1 MKSYLSKLLDI
12 QQGEGRKVALLL
24 VMSFLIGTFLATI
37 SVASQTMFLDNFNET
52 EDLPTAFVLSGIV
65 GLTATFIYNFLQN
78 RIPFPWLGSISLIV
92 ITAITAFLEFGD
104 YFIDYKW
111 LTFIGFSQLLPFTFV
126 TYLTFWGS
134 FGRLFNLR
142 QSKRLLG
149 TVDAGGML
157 ASFIAFFSIPLILG
171 IDGFEL
177 KYLYTIG
184 LVAISAVLVL
194 FIFLSR
200 GYLSKVRSFAQEKKI
215 YKKIT
220 FQDFFRTRYIKY
232 MALFI
237 IISVVST
244 TFVNYSFL
252 NVTTLYFENDSERLA
267 NFISYFE
274 MTIVIFNILFQ
285 TLATDRILQ
294 EYGMRIAILINPVL
308 IALFTVIAIA
318 VGYIFGYSPQDNF
331 FIVFFIGIAMS
342 RLFIQSMK
350 EAMDSQAF
358 RLYLLPVESDIRI
371 DVQTKTEGMVTPF
384 ATLIAGGLFM
394 IINRIHIFD
403 LFTIT
408 LFTLPL
414 AVLWFVIA
422 NRMHRGYRF
431 TLQNTLIKNKEKL
444 ESKVDKQYT
453 VNEVLEKGVNSTAEG
468 KVIYALKIMEKMEPT
483 LFENTV
489 IRLSGSESKR
499 IRLFAEEKIQSLG
512 IEKDTA
518 RGQIKKL
525 AEKAFDDA
533 EDSDLLSISMERLMK
548 LSKSMKQTDRIL
560 AAKLLR
566 KVYDTKGIFIL
577 LELLRD
583 ADPKVRYEALFTAR
597 KLKKPETWPV
607 LIELLGSPSYS
618 HHAAAALKEAG
629 ENVLNS
635 LETAFHKSGQ
645 SEIIML
651 RIVQIMGRI
660 GGTYALKLLWRKADY
675 PDKRIVKQILYSL
688 RYINYRAV
696 GRQAIE
702 VQNLLDT
709 ELSKTMWNIAAF
721 HELPDTGDF
730 SFLREALQEEIS
742 DNFDQVFML
751 LSILYDPQ
759 SVQLV
764 RENFASGDP
773 DSIAFSLELLDLFID
788 QSLKPKLFPLI
799 DDLPVADKLH
809 QLQTYFPRESYTP
822 IQVINYILN
831 RDFNLNNRWTKA
843 CAIHAT
849 AYMPD
854 FRISRGLIAQAFNK
868 DKILQETA
876 AWVIY
881 NKDKQTYS
889 AISER
894 LPARDRKYLDSA
906 IENNQLLDGLDD
918 GFFLNIEMIMLIKKL
933 PMFRNIHGALISDLA
948 DRITPLDLSFREKI
962 PFKTDGHN
970 SPVLIVACG
979 EVRVQLETGPSVTLK
994 TGAVYGDL
1002 FQDGLVPPVVEL
1014 EATER
1019 AVVFKIN
1026 LMDFY
1031 FVMANHHELVQGLLK
1046 NITGEVKQNIER

>member
-1 MKSYLSKLLDI
+1 MKSYLMKILDI
-12 QQGEGRKVALLL
+12 QHGEGQKVALLL
-24 VMSFLIGTFLATI
+24 LMSFMNGTFLATI
-37 SVASQTMFLDNFNET
+37 SVASQSLFLEHFIEAV
-52 EDLPTAFVLSGIV
+52 DLPKAFVLSGLF
-65 GLTATFIYNFLQN
+65 GLFATLLYNLFQN
-78 RIPFPWLGSISLIV
+78 RIPFPILGSVSLVV
-92 ITAITAFLEFGD
+92 ITAITAFLEFGE
-104 YFIDYKW
+104 YFIDEHW
-111 LTFIGFSQLLPFTFV
+111 LAMIGFAMLLPLTFI
-126 TYLTFWGS
+126 TYLIFWGS

-157 ASFIAFFSIPLILG
+157 ASFIAFFSIPQILSTG
-171 IDGFEL
+171 ISIES
-177 KYLYTIG
+177 LYTIG
-184 LVAISAVLVL
+184 LVAVSAFMVL
-194 FIFLSR
+194 FIFLSQK
-200 GYLSKVRSFAQEKKI
+200 YLSRVRSFSQEKKL
-215 YKKIT
+215 YKKIS
-220 FQDFFRTRYIKY
+220 FGEFFTTKYIKY
-232 MALFI
+232 MSLFI

-252 NVTTLYFENDSERLA
+252 NVTTLYFESNPERLA
-267 NFISYFE
+267 TFIAYFE

-308 IALFTVIAIA
+308 IALFTVIAIG
-318 VGYIFGYSPQDNF
+318 VGYFFGYSPQDNF

-342 RLFIQSMK
+342 KLFIQSMK
-350 EAMDSQAF
+350 EAIDSSTF
-358 RLYLLPVESDIRI
+358 RLYLLPIEGNIRM
-371 DVQTKTEGMVTPF
+371 DVQTKTEGMVTPV
-384 ATLIAGGLFM
+384 ATLVAGGLFM
-394 IINRIHIFD
+394 VINQVKFFD
-403 LFTIT
+403 LFSIT

-422 NRMHRGYRF
+422 NRMHRGYRY
-431 TLQNTLIKNKEKL
+431 TLQNTLLKNKEAL
-444 ESKVDKQYT
+444 ETKIDKQYT
-453 VNEVLEKGVNSTAEG
+453 VNEVLENGVNSTTEG
-468 KVIYALKIMEKMEPT
+468 KVIYALKLMETMEPT

-489 IRLSGSESKR
+489 IRLSGSDSKK

-512 IEKDTA
+512 IEKESG
-518 RGQIKKL
+518 RGDIKKL
-525 AEKAFDDA
+525 AEQALGDSQ
-533 EDSDLLSISMERLMK
+533 DSDLLSISVERLMK
-548 LSKSMKQTDRIL
+548 LSKSMKQSDRIF

-566 KVYDTKGIFIL
+566 RIIDTKSIFIL

-583 ADPKVRYEALFTAR
+583 ADPKVRYEALLTAR
-597 KLKKPETWPV
+597 KVKRPETWPV

-618 HHAAAALKEAG
+618 HYAAAALKEAG
-629 ENVLNS
+629 ETVLTT

-645 SEIIML
+645 SDIIML

-660 GGTYALKLLWRKADY
+660 GGNYALKLLWKKADY

-696 GRQAIE
+696 GRQAVE
-702 VQNLLDT
+702 VQTLLET
-709 ELSKTMWNIAAF
+709 ELSKTMWNLAAL
-721 HELPDTGDF
+721 HELPETKEF
-730 SFLREALQEEIS
+730 FFLREALQEEI
-742 DNFDQVFML
+742 DENYDQVFML

-773 DSIAFSLELLDLFID
+773 DSIAFALELLDLFID
-788 QSLKPKLFPLI
+788 QSLKPKLFPLF
-799 DDLPVADKLH
+799 DDLPVTEKLQ

-843 CAIHAT
+843 CAIHAS

-868 DKILQETA
+868 DRLLQETA

-881 NKDKQTYS
+881 NKDKKAYE
-889 AISER
+889 AITER
-894 LPARDRKYLDSA
+894 LSAKDKRYLDAS
-906 IENNQLLDGLDD
+906 IENNQLLDGLED
-918 GFFLNIEMIMLIKKL
+918 GFFLNIEMIMLVKQL
-933 PMFRNIHGALISDLA
+933 PIFRNIHGSLISDLVDKIA
-948 DRITPLDLSFREKI
+948 PLDMVFSEKVSFK
-962 PFKTDGHN
+962 PDAHN
-970 SPVLIVACG
+970 TPVLIVAYG
-979 EVRVQLETGPSVTLK
+979 EVRVRLENSKSITLK
-994 TGAVYGDL
+994 AGSVYGDL
-1002 FQDGLVPPVVEL
+1002 FQDGLVASVQEV

-1031 FVMANHHELVQGLLK
+1031 FVMGNHHELVQGLLK
-1046 NITGEVKQNIER
+1046 NITEEAKQSIER

>member
-1 MKSYLSKLLDI
+1 MKSYLMKILDI

-37 SVASQTMFLDNFNET
+37 SVASQTLFLNNFE
-52 EDLPTAFVLSGIV
+52 EAKDLPKAFVLSGIF
-65 GLTATFIYNFLQN
+65 GLAASIFYNFLQN
-78 RIPFPWLGSISLIV
+78 RIPFPVLGALSLIA
-92 ITAITAFLEFGD
+92 ITAITGFLEFGD
-104 YFIDYKW
+104 YFIDHKW
-111 LTFIGFSQLLPFTFV
+111 LTLIGFSQLLPFTFI
-126 TYLTFWGS
+126 TYLIFWGS

-157 ASFIAFFSIPLILG
+157 ASFIAFFSIPLILNS
-171 IDGFEL
+171 IEI
-177 KYLYTIG
+177 KSLYTIG
-184 LVAISAVLVL
+184 LIAISAVLVL
-194 FIFLSR
+194 FIFLSQ
-200 GYLSKVRSFAQEKKI
+200 GHLSKVRSFAQEKKL

-220 FQDFFRTRYIKY
+220 LSDFFKTRYIKY
-232 MALFI
+232 MSLFI
-237 IISVVST
+237 IISVMST

-252 NVTTLYFENDSERLA
+252 NATTLYFENNTDRLA
-267 NFISYFE
+267 SFISYFE

-318 VGYIFGYSPQDNF
+318 VGYIFGYSPHDNF

-350 EAMDSQAF
+350 DAVDSSTF
-358 RLYLLPVESDIRI
+358 RLYLLPIEGDIRM

-384 ATLIAGGLFM
+384 ATLIAGAIFM
-394 IINRIHIFD
+394 VINQIQLFD
-403 LFTIT
+403 LFSIT

-414 AVLWFVIA
+414 AILWFVIA

-444 ESKVDKQYT
+444 ESKIDKQYT
-453 VNEVLEKGVNSTAEG
+453 VNEVLEKGINSTAEG
-468 KVIYALKIMEKMEPT
+468 KVIYALKLMEKMEPT

-512 IEKDTA
+512 IEKDTT
-518 RGQIKKL
+518 RGEIKKL
-525 AEKAFDDA
+525 AERAFEEA
-533 EDSDLLSISMERLMK
+533 EDSDLLSISIERLMK
-548 LSKSMKQTDRIL
+548 LSKSVKQNDRIL

-566 KVYDTKGIFIL
+566 KVFDTKSIFIL

-597 KLKKPETWPV
+597 KVKRPETWPV

-618 HHAAAALKEAG
+618 HHAAAALKESG
-629 ENVLNS
+629 ESVLTT

-660 GGTYALKLLWRKADY
+660 GGSYSLKLLWRKADY

-696 GRQAIE
+696 GRQALE
-702 VQNLLDT
+702 VQNLLET
-709 ELSKTMWNIAAF
+709 ELSKTMWNLAAVN
-721 HELPDTGDF
+721 ELPDTKEF
-730 SFLREALQEEIS
+730 FFLREALQEEIA
-742 DNFDQVFML
+742 DNFDQIFML

-809 QLQTYFPRESYTP
+809 QLQTYFPRENYTP

-831 RDFNLNNRWTKA
+831 RDYNLNNRWTKA
-843 CAIHAT
+843 CAVHAT
-849 AYMPD
+849 AYMSD

-881 NKDKQTYS
+881 NKDKRTYD

-894 LPARDRKYLDSA
+894 LPLRDKKYLDAA
-906 IENNQLLDGLDD
+906 IENNQLLAGLED
-918 GFFLNIEMIMLIKKL
+918 GFFLNIEMIMHIKQL
-933 PMFRNIHGALISDLA
+933 PMFRNIHGSLVSDLA
-948 DRITPLDLSFREKI
+948 DKITPLDLSFREKVS
-962 PFKTDGHN
+962 FKQDSHN
-970 SPVLIVACG
+970 TPVLIVAYG
-979 EVRVQLETGPSVTLK
+979 EVRLQLENNNMITLK
-994 TGAVYGDL
+994 TGSVYGDL
-1002 FQDGLVPPVVEL
+1002 FKDGLVSPVREI

-1046 NITGEVKQNIER
+1046 NITGEINQNIER